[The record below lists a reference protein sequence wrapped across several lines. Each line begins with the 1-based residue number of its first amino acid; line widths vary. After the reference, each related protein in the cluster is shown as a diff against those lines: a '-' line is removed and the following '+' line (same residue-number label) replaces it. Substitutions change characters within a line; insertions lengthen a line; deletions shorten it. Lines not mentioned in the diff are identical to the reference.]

1 MRQSGATSMRREPQA
16 AQTKRFTLAMFGKG
30 VSGARPIALKLKGI
44 ERRQTGLR
52 HVTHAPATPSDCKC
66 AIVGG
71 FGTMANCHMM
81 M

>member
-1 MRQSGATSMRREPQA
+1 MRLEPQA
-16 AQTKRFTLAMFGKG
+16 TQTKRFTFAMFGKG
-30 VSGARPIALKLKGI
+30 VSGARPIALKLKAV

-71 FGTMANCHMM
+71 FGTMTNFHMM